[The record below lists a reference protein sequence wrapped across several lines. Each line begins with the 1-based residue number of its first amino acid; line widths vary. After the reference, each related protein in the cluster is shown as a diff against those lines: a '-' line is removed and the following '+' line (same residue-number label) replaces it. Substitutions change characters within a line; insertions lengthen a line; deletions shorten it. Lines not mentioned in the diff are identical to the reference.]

1 LKLFV
6 SEALPC
12 EGNIDPGEREDRGEG
27 IVGRVESE
35 VLDGRTLKF
44 GIGFTRGLGA
54 EANIGKEEWGGIAEA
69 QRGRGDAWAKI
80 IELESGVFD
89 EKTRDTQ
96 RKAVFRGG
104 GVGFESAEPSLR
116 TVEADFGNTSKKKR
130 GVDFNCEGLNLNR
143 FSVLNATN
151 FEVAV
156 AAPKGGGE
164 TCGSVGKKQSD
175 VQGYGGKS
183 DESEKNGK
191 EDKKG
196 VAAHRFDF
204 RHKLEYGE
212 DGSGGKKNGG

>member
-1 LKLFV
+1 M

-96 RKAVFRGG
+96 RKAVF
-104 GVGFESAEPSLR
+104 
-116 TVEADFGNTSKKKR
+116 
-130 GVDFNCEGLNLNR
+130 
-143 FSVLNATN
+143 
-151 FEVAV
+151 
-156 AAPKGGGE
+156 
-164 TCGSVGKKQSD
+164 
-175 VQGYGGKS
+175 
-183 DESEKNGK
+183 
-191 EDKKG
+191 
-196 VAAHRFDF
+196 
-204 RHKLEYGE
+204 
-212 DGSGGKKNGG
+212 